1 MIRASEITGGCN
13 SPIFRDSA
21 FVRCTGVPG
30 IVIGR
35 HSTPS
40 AIQHPGWHARIISR
54 SERPRSL
61 HVGRSDRAAW
71 NAADENSCRH
81 QASGSLFPLLHHSP
95 KSESSFGKRLV
106 HVLSIRVVHAPKEQH
121 GASEWNEK
129 ALPNPTIPLVRM
141 T

>member
-1 MIRASEITGGCN
+1 MSASPSIITGACKK
-13 SPIFRDSA
+13 RDIRGIA

-35 HSTPS
+35 HSTPL
-40 AIQHPGWHARIISR
+40 ATRTPGWHARIISR

-61 HVGRSDRAAW
+61 HVGRSDRSAW
-71 NAADENSCRH
+71 NAADTRLNSCRH

-106 HVLSIRVVHAPKEQH
+106 HVLLSVAHDGNLAKDFCLEPQEACH
-121 GASEWNEK
+121 G
-129 ALPNPTIPLVRM
+129 
-141 T
+141 